1 MGTYQKSLRDVISLL
16 DPDAKIGKS
25 TRTAKAPA
33 GKRAR
38 KVKQYKNPHTG
49 EVIETK
55 GGNHKTLKEWKAK
68 WGPEAVELG
77 HPARLNQSV
86 PRRTPAQ
93 CWRFSFP
100 PDRTDSS
107 ACVLKSPANSVDAVP
122 RRNRARPQVPP
133 AMCRPALAD
142 KPPAPPRRP
151 AKYSVHR
158 ILHGTNDCGRSFPIV
173 GARPHLKFPG
183 NFAHDSGRTTPA
195 NGHRRRAIVLWPI
208 APVRQRRSC
217 SQKASIPIANKSVIQ
232 LLLGSSLAE
241 KLSSP
246 YSAVSLSAQTV

>member
-55 GGNHKTLKEWKAK
+55 GGNHKTLKEWKAA
-68 WGPEAVELG
+68 GPRGRRELG

-93 CWRFSFP
+93 CWRFHFRRIVP
-100 PDRTDSS
+100 TPLPASS
-107 ACVLKSPANSVDAVP
+107 SLQ
-122 RRNRARPQVPP
+122 RI
-133 AMCRPALAD
+133 ALTQF
-142 KPPAPPRRP
+142 RG
-151 AKYSVHR
+151 V
-158 ILHGTNDCGRSFPIV
+158 
-173 GARPHLKFPG
+173 
-183 NFAHDSGRTTPA
+183 
-195 NGHRRRAIVLWPI
+195 I
-208 APVRQRRSC
+208 APGRKYRRQCAALLLPTSLQRRLEGR
-217 SQKASIPIANKSVIQ
+217 QSIRCAVFFMGQTIAAEAFP
-232 LLLGSSLAE
+232 LLALGRI
-241 KLSSP
+241 
-246 YSAVSLSAQTV
+246 